1 MRTVWKFSLV
11 VAALAVMGL
20 GCASQETG
28 SSQAREKLEKSFEPQ
43 IGKATKSDLIEQFGP
58 PQWCRQQE
66 SGNETCRFARKV
78 GTKILGDKKDKTD
91 RKRVEQYDN
100 VLTDFDGNGRLRSF
114 EVDTQ
119 R

>member
-1 MRTVWKFSLV
+1 MRTFWNFAVALV
-11 VAALAVMGL
+11 VVTAFV
-20 GCASQETG
+20 GCASNETK
-28 SSQAREKLEKSFEPQ
+28 SSEARQKLENAFEPQ
-43 IGKATKSDLIEQFGP
+43 VGKATKADFIEQFGP

-78 GTKILGDKKDKTD
+78 GTKWVGDKKDKTD
-91 RKRVEQYDN
+91 RRRVEQYDN
-100 VLTDFDGNGRLRSF
+100 VVTEFDGYGKLRSF

>member
-1 MRTVWKFSLV
+1 MRPLWKFSFVLTAV
-11 VAALAVMGL
+11 ALA
-20 GCASQETG
+20 GCASEQTG

-43 IGKATKSDLIEQFGP
+43 IGQATKADFIEQFGP
-58 PQWCRQQE
+58 PQWCRPKE
-66 SGNETCRFARKV
+66 SGDETCRFARKV
-78 GTKILGDKKDKTD
+78 GTKILGDKRDKTD

-100 VLTDFDGNGRLRSF
+100 VLTEFDGYGRLRSF